1 MLIYVIVRHTIT
13 LNDIATFSHITH
25 RITMT
30 ISGGGGLVI
39 DNFVIH
45 GNVLFVAM
53 KALCLLNLSEYFIQP
68 LRNMSPLYRDQSFE
82 K

>member
-1 MLIYVIVRHTIT
+1 
-13 LNDIATFSHITH
+13 
-25 RITMT
+25 MT